1 MMMTSVLIQPPSAS
15 SGEVLELAPDQTLR
29 FGRAP
34 GGPDQLSHPQAGI
47 SRLAGEITSRGTH
60 WTLTN
65 LSRTATYLVENPEGA
80 GEHVKVRARRIAAP
94 IPFEISRVVIP
105 AGHDLVSFSV
115 FAPWQPYHE
124 EPVAELPGSATTR
137 AFPMDE
143 SAKYFLVL
151 VALCEPRLRDESI
164 AIPSDQEVTHRLT
177 PLPGCAELSVGAVN
191 FHLDYLA
198 RHKLRLRPPDGEGDH
213 GRDPRREQI
222 VSLALR
228 FDLVREEHLALLPP
242 RHAGRGRR
250 P

>member
-1 MMMTSVLIQPPSAS
+1 MAMTSVLVQPPSGS
-15 SGEVLELAPDQTLR
+15 SGQVLELAPDQILR

-34 GGPDQLSHPQAGI
+34 GGAGQLLLPQAGI
-47 SRLAGEITSRGTH
+47 SRLAGEITARGTH

-65 LSRTATYLVENPEGA
+65 LSRSATYLVENPEGA

-105 AGHDLVSFSV
+105 AGHDLVSFLV
-115 FAPWQPYHE
+115 FAPWQPFR
-124 EPVAELPGSATTR
+124 EPLTTDLPGAATVS

-151 VALCEPRLRDESI
+151 VALCEPRLRDESL
-164 AIPSDQEVTHRLT
+164 AIPSDQDVVHRLA
-177 PLPGCAELSVGAVN
+177 PLPGCGDLTVGAVS

-198 RHKLRLRPPDGEGDH
+198 RHKLRLRSVDAGEER
-213 GRDPRREQI
+213 GRDPRREQV

-228 FDLVREEHLALLPP
+228 FDLVKEDHLALLPS
-242 RHAGRGRR
+242 RQAGGGRR